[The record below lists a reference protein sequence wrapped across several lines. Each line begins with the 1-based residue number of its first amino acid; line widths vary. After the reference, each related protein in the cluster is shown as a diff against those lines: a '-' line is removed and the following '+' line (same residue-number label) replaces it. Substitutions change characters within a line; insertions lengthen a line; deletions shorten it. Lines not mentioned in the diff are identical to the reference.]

1 MCTDEEL
8 IELARSA
15 PEGVGVERKPSFSDR
30 SGIRRTIC
38 AFSNDLAERGKPGV
52 IFVGLKDDGSCA
64 GLKVTDKLLR
74 DLASIRDEGSI
85 LPLPSLQVRRLE
97 LDGCELAVIVVF
109 PNPNPPVRYQGR
121 VWVRVG
127 STNRQA
133 TPEEERR
140 LAERRRAGDLPFD
153 LRPIPDATL
162 EDLDLVWFES
172 VYLPS
177 AIARDILEANE
188 RSIDDQLLALRFS
201 TAGRPNY
208 ASALIM
214 GKDPQRWVPGA
225 YVQFLRIEGTELGE
239 PVKDAKTLTGTLPEI
254 ASELDELFKVH
265 IQVAVEIAS
274 GSHERRV
281 PDYPL
286 DALRQ
291 FARNALIHRDYEISR
306 APVRINWFTDRV
318 EIANPGG
325 LYGQVTPDNFGRV
338 TDYRNPQIAEAMK
351 VLGFVQRFGYG
362 VPLARRALEDNG
374 NPPPDFAFET
384 TQFLVTV
391 RRRS

>member
-38 AFSNDLAERGKPGV
+38 AFSNDLEKRGRPGV
-52 IFVGLKDDGSCA
+52 IFVGLNDDGSCA
-64 GLKVTDKLLR
+64 GLQVTDKLLR

-85 LPLPSLQVRRLE
+85 LPLPSLEVRRLE

-153 LRPIPDATL
+153 MRPIPDATL
-162 EDLDLVWFES
+162 EDLDLVWFKS

-177 AIARDILEANE
+177 AIAPGILEANE
-188 RSIDDQLLALRFS
+188 RSINDQLLALRFS
-201 TAGRPNY
+201 TSGRPNY

-225 YVQFLRIEGTELGE
+225 YVQFLRIEGTDLGD
-239 PVKDAKTLTGTLPEI
+239 PVKDAKELTGTLPEI
-254 ASELDELFKVH
+254 ASELDELFKIH

-291 FARNALIHRDYEISR
+291 LARNALIHRDYEISR
-306 APVRINWFTDRV
+306 APVRINWFQDRV

-362 VPLARRALEDNG
+362 VHLARRALEKNG

-391 RRRS
+391 RGRS